1 MPQNDTAVL
10 FAGQGKLGL
19 TGFACSEEV
28 RPYLADIFSEIDEAT
43 LQRTGTV
50 VSDLIRSVSGGTFDP
65 SSMVGS
71 KALSLTIYGASVA
84 TYRFLVDE
92 VGEPSVL
99 LGHGLGELAALVCAG
114 SISVADGAG
123 IICERADILQQLDE
137 TTGGMAVLETGGPS
151 ARRLIG
157 RLGSEYICVAGENS
171 PVETV
176 ISGRKREL
184 DAMAQ
189 LAAKEKVRYRR
200 LRSPYALHCWALMHD
215 ASHALATAISSVPA
229 RTPQVPVFSS
239 WLDRYYR
246 ANDSITLQFASYL
259 ARPFRFADA
268 IWQLCHSGVTTY
280 VECGALSG
288 ISRHVTSTISRKTAP
303 VMVQAHLMTSSLPEL
318 EPVQRS
324 LTLVHGGGSFG
335 RIGFAAGIAH

>member
-1 MPQNDTAVL
+1 MSQNDTAVL

-28 RPYLADIFSEIDEAT
+28 RPYLADIFSQIDEVAT
-43 LQRTGTV
+43 SRSGTV
-50 VSDLIRSVSGGTFDP
+50 VSDLIQSVSGGIFDP
-65 SSMVGS
+65 SSTVGS
-71 KALSLTIYGASVA
+71 KTLSLTIFGASIA

-92 VGEPSVL
+92 VGEPTVL

-114 SISVADGAG
+114 SISVADGAH

-137 TTGGMAVLETGGPS
+137 TTGGMAVLETGGSP

-157 RLGSEYICVAGENS
+157 RLGSEYVCVAGENS

-184 DAMAQ
+184 EAVAQ
-189 LAAKEKVRYRR
+189 LAAKDKIRYRR

-215 ASHALATAISSVPA
+215 ASHTLATAISSIPA
-229 RTPQVPVFSS
+229 RTPQVPVYSS

-246 ANDSITLQFASYL
+246 GNDPIALQFASYL

-268 IWQLCHSGVTTY
+268 IWQLCHSGIQTY

-288 ISRHVTSTISRKTAP
+288 ISRHVTSTISRNTAP
-303 VMVQAHLMTSSLPEL
+303 VMVQADLMTSSLPEL

-324 LTLVHGGGSFG
+324 LTLVHGSSSFG
-335 RIGFAAGIAH
+335 RVGFAAGIAH